1 MALTIGDN
9 FSYQGAKPLDTRL
22 QYATIAEMASK
33 ADSTL
38 YDGIIAYCKA
48 DGKNYQW
55 KSTNTVDPTLGK
67 WREFQSG
74 GGGASELANLD
85 DVDLDDPADGEVLK
99 YNATEEKW
107 VNGEVAGRAKSTA
120 IAPVFD
126 ETVTYAAGD
135 RVTYEDELYVFN
147 TAHTG
152 AWDAADADKSDVDSE
167 MPEKLTAA
175 QMAAIKAAFVIDAPR
190 NGYPVLFDETG
201 AEHFVGW
208 YKLANGTKKPVY
220 EKCLFGTVD
229 AYNSIQ
235 YISLGFSLDKLLAK
249 QGIFTNRLDMNDTN
263 DAMNSGVAT
272 PVYDAYD
279 SDYENKYAVYNIP
292 SSKSNWVGKSYI
304 LKITYT
310 KTTDTPQ

>member
-22 QYATIAEMASK
+22 QYATIAEMVSK

-48 DGKNYQW
+48 DSKNYQW
-55 KSTNTVDPTLGK
+55 KSTNTVDPILGK

-85 DVDLDDPADGEVLK
+85 DVDLDAPTDGEVLK
-99 YNATEEKW
+99 YDATEEKW
-107 VNGEVAGRAKSTA
+107 VNGEDVGGAGRAKSSA

-126 ETVTYAAGD
+126 DTETYAAGD
-135 RVTYEDELYVFN
+135 RVMYEDELYVFN

-167 MPEKLTAA
+167 IPDKLTSQQMQDIKDAFSGMNKGAPLRMMNYSTDEQVVGTWIDGKPLYQKTYDLTLPSTTKTASVLTTINNIANMKIRNMFGLVDGSVNAA
-175 QMAAIKAAFVIDAPR
+175 PYV
-190 NGYPVLFDETG
+190 N
-201 AEHFVGW
+201 
-208 YKLANGTKKPVY
+208 
-220 EKCLFGTVD
+220 VD
-229 AYNSIQ
+229 RS
-235 YISLGFSLDKLLAK
+235 YIG
-249 QGIFTNRLDMNDTN
+249 QE
-263 DAMNSGVAT
+263 T
-272 PVYDAYD
+272 PVWIRQNGEIAITSY
-279 SDYENKYAVYNIP
+279 
-292 SSKSNWVGKSYI
+292 SSEFVNAKLFLTI
-304 LKITYT
+304 QYT

>member
-9 FSYQGAKPLDTRL
+9 FSYQGAKPLDARL
-22 QYATIAEMASK
+22 QYATIAEMKAK

-38 YDGIIAYCKA
+38 YDGIMAYCKA

-55 KSTNTVDPTLGK
+55 KSTNPVDETLGK

-107 VNGEVAGRAKSTA
+107 VNGEDVGDAGRAKSSA

-126 ETVTYAAGD
+126 ETATYASGD

-147 TAHTG
+147 KAHTG
-152 AWDAADADKSDVDSE
+152 AWDAADVDKSDVDSE
-167 MPEKLTAA
+167 IPDKLTSQ
-175 QMAAIKAAFVIDAPR
+175 QMQEIKNAFSGMNKGAPLRMMHYSTDEQVVGTWIDGKPLYQR
-190 NGYPVLFDETG
+190 TFD
-201 AEHFVGW
+201 
-208 YKLANGTKKPVY
+208 YSGT
-220 EKCLFGTVD
+220 
-229 AYNSIQ
+229 I
-235 YISLGFSLDKLLAK
+235 
-249 QGIFTNRLDMNDTN
+249 TNRIPIVFDSQSIDYIIIVDCEFFVPEENHFYLPYYVSSYDHIQVLL
-263 DAMNSGVAT
+263 SGK
-272 PVYDAYD
+272 P
-279 SDYENKYAVYNIP
+279 NINIFP
-292 SSKSNWVGKSYI
+292 MLTKTVNRVVV
-304 LKITYT
+304 TFRYT